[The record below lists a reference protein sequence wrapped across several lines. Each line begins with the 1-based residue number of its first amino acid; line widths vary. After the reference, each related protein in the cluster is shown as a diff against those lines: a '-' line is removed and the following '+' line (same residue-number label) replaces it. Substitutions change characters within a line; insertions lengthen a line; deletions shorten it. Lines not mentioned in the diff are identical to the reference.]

1 MCAITCDEAGGC
13 NIFRIESGLCT
24 FGFLAQASE
33 DGATD
38 DIDVFIK
45 SIYRIFSMIQ
55 IIGLIMKYY
64 FKMTNSHRRSD
75 ALKPFAGMELTQRWR
90 LTGST

>member
-13 NIFRIESGLCT
+13 NIFRIEFGLCT
-24 FGFLAQASE
+24 FGFLAQVPK

-45 SIYRIFSMIQ
+45 SIYCIFSMIQ
-55 IIGLIMKYY
+55 IIGL
-64 FKMTNSHRRSD
+64 
-75 ALKPFAGMELTQRWR
+75 
-90 LTGST
+90 